1 VQAIVLLE
9 DSVAVTP
16 VGSISGVAL
25 LGENQLVVP
34 TAQTSRTSF
43 GLN

>member
-16 VGSISGVAL
+16 VGSISKVAL
-25 LGENQLVVP
+25 VGENQLVVSP
-34 TAQTSRTSF
+34 PKRLGPVLA
-43 GLN
+43 